1 MLLGKELYRQ
11 LVREA
16 THLPD
21 ARIRLV
27 SFSSARAPPRT
38 SNSSVLARSEHYLA
52 RIRTTFLERND
63 PESSQQ
69 AARRTKHA
77 QKVRLLLFSL
87 CIVRADQARLDSSCD
102 NCRLST
108 MATFML

>member
-27 SFSSARAPPRT
+27 SSSSARAPPRT
-38 SNSSVLARSEHYLA
+38 SDSPVLARSEHYLA
-52 RIRTTFLERND
+52 LVRSTFLERSE

-77 QKVRLLLFSL
+77 QKVRSLGFSL
-87 CIVRADQARLDSSCD
+87 CIVRADQDRLGSSFDS
-102 NCRLST
+102 CRLLT